1 MPAETV
7 DDLRVLLRE
16 MAWTTYTDA
25 RNYHEIKR
33 ALKQSGQ
40 WDTPRPGAD
49 QNKERASAPRGSG
62 SGGGSKMM
70 NPMMMAN
77 PMHDEE
83 DSLRESLSPRHD
95 MAR

>member
-1 MPAETV
+1 
-7 DDLRVLLRE
+7 
-16 MAWTTYTDA
+16 
-25 RNYHEIKR
+25 
-33 ALKQSGQ
+33 
-40 WDTPRPGAD
+40 
-49 QNKERASAPRGSG
+49 
-62 SGGGSKMM
+62 MM